1 MAVEFKLPDLGENVE
16 SGDVVNVLVAVGD
29 ALAQDQPVIELET
42 DKAVIEV
49 PSPLS
54 GIVREIHVQ
63 AGDQAAVGQLILTIE
78 TDAPSATTG
87 APAEA
92 SPATTAET
100 TEETPPEPTSTPVEA
115 TPETGGVAEFKL
127 PDLGENV
134 ESGDVINVLVA
145 VGDTLA
151 QDQPVI
157 ELETDKAVVEVPSPL
172 SGIVR
177 EVHVQAGDQAVVGQ
191 LLLTVETSAPVD
203 IPQAP
208 GAPASAESSPAQPV
222 PAPAETVQSPPP
234 PASDRTYPAP
244 TSGPRKLVPAPPSV
258 RRLAREIGIDITQVA
273 GSGPGGRISA
283 SDVKAFARQLNTARQ
298 ATPSPSAVVPASEL
312 PDFSRWGEVERRPMG
327 KVRQITAQRLQAA
340 WSSIPMVTQF
350 DKADITEMEK
360 WRKEYGPRAEAAGG
374 KLTPTAILIKLLAA
388 ALKRFPQFNCS
399 IDIAS
404 QEIIQKQY
412 YNIGIAVDTPNGLL
426 VPVVRD
432 VDQKNIIELAVEL
445 TEMAGKTRERKIT
458 PEDMQGGC
466 MTISNVGVMGGTG
479 FTPIVNPPEVAI
491 LGVARSRYEP
501 VYVDG
506 EFVPRMM
513 LPLALT
519 YDHRQID
526 GADGARFLRWVAQA
540 LEDPFLILLE
550 G

>member
-1 MAVEFKLPDLGENVE
+1 MTPVEALEETPPTPSSVSEAAVPETGGLTEFKLPDLGENVE

-29 ALAQDQPVIELET
+29 TLAEDQPVIELET
-42 DKAVIEV
+42 DKAVVEV

-63 AGDQAAVGQLILTIE
+63 AGDQAAVGQL
-78 TDAPSATTG
+78 
-87 APAEA
+87 
-92 SPATTAET
+92 
-100 TEETPPEPTSTPVEA
+100 
-115 TPETGGVAEFKL
+115 
-127 PDLGENV
+127 
-134 ESGDVINVLVA
+134 
-145 VGDTLA
+145 
-151 QDQPVI
+151 
-157 ELETDKAVVEVPSPL
+157 
-172 SGIVR
+172 
-177 EVHVQAGDQAVVGQ
+177 
-191 LLLTVETSAPVD
+191 LLTVETA
-203 IPQAP
+203 
-208 GAPASAESSPAQPV
+208 APAGVAKLPEAPAAAPLPSQ
-222 PAPAETVQSPPP
+222 PAPAPTEVTQPASPP
-234 PASDRTYPAP
+234 AADRTYPAP
-244 TSGPRKLVPAPPSV
+244 ISGPRKLVPASPSV
-258 RRLAREIGIDITQVA
+258 RRLAREIGIDIAQVA
-273 GSGPGGRISA
+273 GSGPGGRISEN
-283 SDVKAFARQLNTARQ
+283 DVKAFSRQLNTTRQ
-298 ATPSPSAVVPASEL
+298 AAPAPSAAVPAIEL

-360 WRKEYGPRAEAAGG
+360 WRKDYGPRAEAAGG

-399 IDIAS
+399 IDITS

-445 TEMAGKTRERKIT
+445 SEMAVKTRERKVAL
-458 PEDMQGGC
+458 EDMQGGC

-491 LGVARSRYEP
+491 LGVARSSREP

-506 EFVPRMM
+506 QFVPRMM